1 MCFDDFECEM
11 SKYEQMRNYER
22 EQYVKLIADTFS
34 SDGELIFEMVVEK
47 IAKRFGVDRYA
58 PIGALIDHYIE
69 NVDMPLN
76 EWLYCDNAPLIIGL
90 DDIGKI
96 FYEFKGI
103 AENDFKIVE
112 LANKTYGLDLHI
124 DYNYG
129 SPSYVYALEFDF
141 NSFTPIDVKR
151 LYNLKKELEFC
162 EKYGAEPK
170 FSLTAEEERIM
181 EML

>member
-1 MCFDDFECEM
+1 MCFDDDFGMDE
-11 SKYEQMRNYER
+11 YEKRYNYER
-22 EQYVKLIADTFS
+22 QQYVKLIADTFS
-34 SDGELIFEMVVEK
+34 NDGELIFEMVVNM
-47 IAKRFGVDRYA
+47 IAKRFGVDKYA
-58 PIGALIDHYIE
+58 PIGELLDYYIE
-69 NVDMPLN
+69 NVDMSLN
-76 EWLYCDNAPLIIGL
+76 EWLFCDNAPLLIRL
-90 DDIGKI
+90 DDVGKI

-129 SPSYVYALEFDF
+129 SPSYVYAFEFNF

-151 LYNLKKELEFC
+151 LYNLKKEIEFC

-170 FSLTAEEERIM
+170 FSLTDEEKRIM